1 MDRNG
6 NIYYICSLNSSSIW
20 TQLDDYNSRKH
31 SSLIFNADA
40 IDWKLLLSPP
50 DGASI
55 ISEMEWILAF
65 LYFPTL
71 SQPRSFLF
79 VPSLVRDSRIT
90 IIN

>member
-6 NIYYICSLNSSSIW
+6 NIYYIYNLNSSSIW
-20 TQLDDYNSRKH
+20 TQLNDSNSRKH
-31 SSLIFNADA
+31 SSLIINADA
-40 IDWKLLLSPP
+40 INWKLLLSPP

-71 SQPRSFLF
+71 LNLGVSYLL
-79 VPSLVRDSRIT
+79 PSLVRDSRIT